1 MIPYSKQHICEDD
14 IAAVVDV
21 LRSTHL
27 TQGAKVTEFE
37 QAIAHHVEAKHAIA
51 TNSGTSAL
59 HIACLALGV
68 SRGDYVWTSPISFVA
83 SSNCAL
89 YCGAHVDFVDVE
101 PHSGNMDMEELARK
115 LAQAKLDNCLP
126 KVIIV
131 VHLCGAPCDLAK
143 LAKLAQ
149 QYNFKV
155 IEDACHALGASYENS
170 PIGKCDYSDITVFSF
185 HAVKNLTTAEG
196 GMALTQ
202 SAELASTM
210 RLLASHGI
218 TKDPERFVE
227 QSVGD
232 WYHEQ
237 QLLGFNYRMSDIHA
251 ALGLSQLNKFG
262 EMQHQRAD
270 AVEYY
275 QASLQGICTW
285 LEANDNSTSAN
296 HLFVIQVP
304 KEQRKTLFDKLRENN
319 IWVQLHYMNIASQPY
334 YRELGFNNYD
344 YPIANQASDCG
355 ISLPVFA
362 DINKAEQD
370 KVINIIKENLCS

>member
-1 MIPYSKQHICEDD
+1 MIPYSKQHICDDD

-27 TQGAKVTEFE
+27 TQGEKVTEFE
-37 QAIAHHVEAKHAIA
+37 QAIANRVGAEHAIA

-68 SRGDYVWTSPISFVA
+68 SQGDYVWTSPISFVA
-83 SSNCAL
+83 SSNSAL
-89 YCGAHVDFVDVE
+89 YCGAQVDFVDVE
-101 PHSGNMDMEELARK
+101 PHSGNMDMEELACK

-126 KVIIV
+126 KAIIV

-143 LAKLAQ
+143 LAKLAK
-149 QYNFKV
+149 QYHFKI
-155 IEDACHALGASYENS
+155 IEDACHALGASYENT
-170 PIGKCDYSDITVFSF
+170 PIGKSEYSDITVFSF

-202 SAELASTM
+202 SNELANAM

-218 TKDPERFVE
+218 TKDPQQFVE

-251 ALGLSQLNKFG
+251 ALGLAQLNKFD
-262 EMQHQRAD
+262 EMQRQRAS

-275 QASLQGICTW
+275 QTSLQGICTW
-285 LEANDNSTSAN
+285 LGANDNSKSAN

-304 KEQRKTLFDKLRENN
+304 KAKRKTLFDKLRESN
-319 IWVQLHYMNIASQPY
+319 IWVQVHYMNIASQPY
-334 YRELGFNNYD
+334 YRDLGFNSD
-344 YPIANQASDCG
+344 EYPVANQVSDCS

-362 DINKAEQD
+362 GIKQTEQH